1 MFSFYR
7 LKMAIVFTCVVILAF
22 ILIGTFSGNWSLL
35 SSFGDSLVF
44 QFGVTFVC
52 WLVAPFFYKF
62 FEEG

>member
-7 LKMAIVFTCVVILAF
+7 LKMAIVFTCVVAVGF
-22 ILIGTFSGNWSLL
+22 ILIGAFSGNWSLL
-35 SSFGDSLVF
+35 SSFGESWIF

-62 FEEG
+62 FEER